1 MKSKKKQFGVVLALA
16 VSAFTVV
23 AAKPAVTVTALLRDG
38 STVKGDFLTK
48 KITGTTLFEKN
59 LVLAPSL
66 VRTLSFTGTN
76 GESKVE
82 LSNGDRFAMTVSNNV
97 FAVRSLLGDLKIPR
111 ANFRSLTFSSASPGA
126 KGGLA
131 GGLVYH
137 CTFNT
142 REEVSKPKVGPR
154 GFFMAGEFTKGV
166 DGRALHVPP
175 YTSAARFELKP
186 GTVGRKGTIEFWG
199 KIDEGMARLA
209 TGGCPRFFEII
220 CYEPR
225 DEISQDW
232 NSNNGTGGAGLTFR
246 LGGLPVMA
254 SSSYGRFLT
263 YDFIKDNLYGWHH
276 YALVWDADG
285 IILNNGGTAT
295 AAVFVDGKSVMTTSA
310 ANWEGPPLA
319 NHRSF
324 LVFPSREDEMPSY
337 ARVGYAIDE
346 FKIWNYAK
354 TDFQ

>member
-1 MKSKKKQFGVVLALA
+1 MKRIAMTMATAVAAFVAVADGVPI
-16 VSAFTVV
+16 VSATVS
-23 AAKPAVTVTALLRDG
+23 LRDG
-38 STVKGDFLTK
+38 SMVKGEFLTAAINGATVFSK
-48 KITGTTLFEKN
+48 KLS
-59 LVLAPSL
+59 LAPSI
-66 VRTLSFTGTN
+66 VRSINFTGTN

-82 LSNGDRFAMTVSNNV
+82 LVNSDRFSMTVANDS
-97 FAVRSLLGDLKIPR
+97 FAVRSMLGDLKIPR
-111 ANFRSLTFSSASPGA
+111 ASFRSISLSSRSPVA
-126 KGGLA
+126 DSV

-137 CTFNT
+137 CTFNS
-142 REEVSKPKVGPR
+142 REDVSKPKVGPC
-154 GFFMAGEFTKGV
+154 GVFMAGEFVKGV
-166 DGRALHVPP
+166 DGLALHVPP
-175 YTSAARFELKP
+175 YASAARFELKP
-186 GTVGRKGTIEFWG
+186 GTIGRKGTIEFSG

-232 NSNNGTGGAGLTFR
+232 NSNNGSGGAGLTFR
-246 LGGLPVMA
+246 IGGLPVMA
-254 SSSYGRFLT
+254 SSSYGRT
-263 YDFIKDNLYGWHH
+263 IGYDFIKDNLYGWHH

-285 IILNNGGTAT
+285 ITLNNGGTAT

-310 ANWEGPPLA
+310 ANWYGPPLA

-337 ARVGYAIDE
+337 GRVGYAIDE